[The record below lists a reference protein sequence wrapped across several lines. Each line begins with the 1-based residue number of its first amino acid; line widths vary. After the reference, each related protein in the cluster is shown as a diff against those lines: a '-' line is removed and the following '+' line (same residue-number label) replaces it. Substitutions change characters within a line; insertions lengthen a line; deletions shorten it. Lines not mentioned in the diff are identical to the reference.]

1 MTVRFYSSTAAETT
15 LTASITSGSTS
26 IQVGSVT
33 GFPVLT
39 PYTLA
44 LDYESATEEL
54 VEVTNAA
61 GTTLTITRAIDS
73 TSATAHNAGARV
85 RHVSSA
91 RDFADSRAHENAS
104 TGVHGVTGS
113 VVGTTDT
120 QTLSNKTL
128 SSPVVNNGTFA
139 SGALSGTFTGT
150 PTFSGAVVLSGTP
163 SITNGAALA
172 GTLTGTPTFS
182 GNVTHS
188 GEIILTNLL
197 RGSRALAADSMYES
211 RVTADTVARF
221 FTQADG
227 KHWWGPGNAAVDT
240 NLYRSSANTLHTDD
254 ALDVDGIITAP
265 DASIDDITTFGITHA
280 SGIPY
285 KPTQT
290 DVESLS
296 FGPATSFTQAV
307 VFDTAFG
314 VAPNVHTN
322 INSGVA
328 ATASWGSRAISVSTT
343 GFTLFVFGPSATWS
357 NVEVQWTAVSK

>member
-1 MTVRFYSSTAAETT
+1 MTVRYYSSTAAETT
-15 LTASITSGSTS
+15 LTASITSGNTA

-61 GTTLTITRAIDS
+61 GTTLTVTRAIDS
-73 TSATAHNAGARV
+73 TSAAAHNAGARV

-91 RDFADSRAHENAS
+91 RDFTDSRSHENAVS
-104 TGVHGVTGS
+104 AVHGVAGTI
-113 VVGTTDT
+113 VGTTDT

-128 SSPVVNNGTFA
+128 SSPTINSATLA
-139 SGALSGTFTGT
+139 SGALSGTFTGA
-150 PTFSGAVVLSGTP
+150 PTLSGAVVLSGTP

-172 GTLTGTPTFS
+172 GTLSGTPTFS

-197 RGSRALAADSMYES
+197 RGSRASAATSVYES
-211 RVTADTVARF
+211 RVTADANARWF
-221 FTQADG
+221 IQADG
-227 KHWWGPGNAAVDT
+227 SMGWGPGSAAIDT
-240 NLYRSSANTLHTDD
+240 NLYRSAADTLRTDD
-254 ALDVDGIITAP
+254 ALSVGGVLSGAN
-265 DASIDDITTFGITHA
+265 ASLDNITTVALTHSSGIT
-280 SGIPY
+280 Y

-290 DVESLS
+290 GVNSLS
-296 FGPATSFTQAV
+296 FGPATSFTVAV
-307 VFDTAFG
+307 VFPIAFG
-314 VAPNVHTN
+314 TIPRVFTN

-343 GFTLFVFGPSATWS
+343 GFTIFVFGPSATWS
-357 NVEVQWTAVSK
+357 SVEVQWSAQSQ